1 MEYLIT
7 DANERVAIPDV
18 VISESNG
25 RELVA
30 QYCAATEAGRAA
42 IVARA
47 ETAIAERE
55 ADAKAKSEA
64 KAAQAAAPTAPA
76 QIAEDDTE

>member
-7 DANERVAIPDV
+7 DAGERVAIPDV
-18 VISESNG
+18 VVCESNG

-30 QYCAATEAGRAA
+30 QYCAASESGRAA

-47 ETAIAERE
+47 EAAIAERE
-55 ADAKAKSEA
+55 AEAKAKAEA
-64 KAAQAAAPTAPA
+64 KAAQAAAAPA
-76 QIAEDDTE
+76 SAPLDEHDTE